1 MSWMEAL
8 NLPKSCLI
16 QKRIPLK
23 KLAEHCT
30 LKQKQLIEQT
40 ISSVMLVALIDEETS
55 RIRAYVDAFENY
67 QAFFILEITSKQF
80 PLSTEVYGLLHG
92 MFPNPTIFYSVQE
105 DKIQVSSALKRI
117 SLINSEQ
124 TIVEEVYITPTLT
137 INEKLINYIGQINY
151 QRVKVA
157 NLKEYY
163 SKYSQII
170 QLSQI
175 IEDMSQ
181 YPSINIDLELL
192 QKLVKDLK
200 NIEISIKSDEEEYR
214 KEKSLSRR
222 MDLHMQIIKDKK
234 QLEVLQKQT
243 MEVLCQN

>member
-1 MSWMEAL
+1 MSWIEAL

-30 LKQKQLIEQT
+30 FKQKQLIERV
-40 ISSVMLVALIDEETS
+40 ISSVALVALIDEETS
-55 RIRAYVDAFENY
+55 RIRAYVDAYENY
-67 QAFFILEITSKQF
+67 QAFFILEIASKQF
-80 PLSTEVYGLLHG
+80 PLSSELHGLLHG
-92 MFPNPTIFYSVQE
+92 MFPNPTILYSIYE
-105 DKIQVSSALKRI
+105 NRIQLSSALKRI
-117 SLINSEQ
+117 NLNNAEQ
-124 TIVEEVYITPTLT
+124 TIVEEVYISPSLT
-137 INEKLINYIGQINY
+137 INEEFINYIGQINY

-181 YPSINIDLELL
+181 YPSINVDVELL
-192 QKLVKDLK
+192 QKLVKDIK
-200 NIEISIKSDEEEYR
+200 NIQDSIKPNEEEYR
-214 KEKSLSRR
+214 KEKSLARR
-222 MDLHMQIIKDKK
+222 MDLHMQITKDKK
-234 QLEVLQKQT
+234 QLEALQKQT
-243 MEVLCQN
+243 MEVLCQS

>member
-1 MSWMEAL
+1 MSWIEAL

-23 KLAEHCT
+23 KLAERCT

-40 ISSVMLVALIDEETS
+40 ISSVALVALVDEETS
-55 RIRAYVDAFENY
+55 RIRAYVDAYENY

-80 PLSTEVYGLLHG
+80 PLSSELHGLLHG

-175 IEDMSQ
+175 IEDMNQ
-181 YPSINIDLELL
+181 YPSINVDVEML
-192 QKLVKDLK
+192 QKLVKDIK
-200 NIEISIKSDEEEYR
+200 NIQVSIKSNEVENR
-214 KEKSLSRR
+214 KEKSLARR
-222 MDLHMQIIKDKK
+222 MDLHMQITKDKK
-234 QLEVLQKQT
+234 QLEALQKQT
-243 MEVLCQN
+243 MEVLCQS

>member
-1 MSWMEAL
+1 MSGMEAL

-40 ISSVMLVALIDEETS
+40 ISSVMLIALIDEETS
-55 RIRAYVDAFENY
+55 RIRAYVDDYENY
-67 QAFFILEITSKQF
+67 QAFFILEIISKQF

-124 TIVEEVYITPTLT
+124 TIVEEVYISPTLT
-137 INEKLINYIGQINY
+137 INEEFINYIGQINY
-151 QRVKVA
+151 QIVKVA

-163 SKYSQII
+163 SKYTQII
-170 QLSQI
+170 QLSKI
-175 IEDMSQ
+175 IEDMNQ
-181 YPSINIDLELL
+181 YPSINVDVEMLL
-192 QKLVKDLK
+192 KMVKDIK
-200 NIEISIKSDEEEYR
+200 SIQDSIKSNEEEYR

-222 MDLHMQIIKDKK
+222 MDLHMRNVKDRKL
-234 QLEVLQKQT
+234 LEVLQKQT
-243 MEVLCQN
+243 MEVLCQS